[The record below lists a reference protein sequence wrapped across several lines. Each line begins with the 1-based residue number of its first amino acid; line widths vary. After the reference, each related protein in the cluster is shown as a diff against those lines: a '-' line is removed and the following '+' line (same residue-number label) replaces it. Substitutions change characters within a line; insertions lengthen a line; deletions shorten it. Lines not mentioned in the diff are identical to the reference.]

1 MVNFPLLQKP
11 INTDFFAGW
20 IIFGY
25 GYKIVYTDYTKN

>member
-1 MVNFPLLQKP
+1 MGNGFYVKIL
-11 INTDFFAGW
+11 INTEFFGVE